1 MLRSVSYQPQHS
13 NLLASF
19 YISTALQSSRQ
30 KPGKSNNKKKGR

>member
-1 MLRSVSYQPQHS
+1 MLRGASYQPQHS
-13 NLLASF
+13 NLLANF